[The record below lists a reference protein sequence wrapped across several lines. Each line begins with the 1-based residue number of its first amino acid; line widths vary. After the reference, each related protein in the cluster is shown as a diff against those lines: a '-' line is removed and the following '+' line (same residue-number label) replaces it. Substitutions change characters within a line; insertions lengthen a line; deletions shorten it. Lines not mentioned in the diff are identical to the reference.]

1 MGRPRKMGKCPQ
13 HLPNDQKCNGCQR
26 GRGCTGMPPVATE
39 LDLATESTSEPPR
52 PQPFADTDE
61 HEVPSMC
68 DQPKRKRKAPERFE
82 VDANITSRATGQRWS
97 AQSCCPNHMD
107 AEPSTSEPAPKPKF
121 TGPMDKYLSDKRVE
135 AAVNRAVKSITDN
148 PADLEREL
156 RDFARTGEDWR
167 QKSMSLEQEN
177 EAIRKKLDKV
187 TKELEKV
194 KKEAAREIGNF
205 NDAEDHKAILKAI
218 VGNGYAHDESGR
230 RLLRMHAAAIV
241 EKIQDSTFGPRN
253 RGMSSRILCSTR
265 RSSLARLTTRSP
277 RASRLSRSM
286 SRTSSCATFNLL
298 RCLSSPT
305 FFSYEPR
312 TARRSCSCSLERAGS
327 SITAPR
333 YHGML
338 APSRQR
344 DE

>member
-1 MGRPRKMGKCPQ
+1 MGRPRKVGKCPQ

-156 RDFARTGEDWR
+156 RDFAQAGEDWR
-167 QKSMSLEQEN
+167 QKSMTLEQEN

-194 KKEAAREIGNF
+194 M
-205 NDAEDHKAILKAI
+205 
-218 VGNGYAHDESGR
+218 
-230 RLLRMHAAAIV
+230 LRTATSERAG
-241 EKIQDSTFGPRN
+241 GPRTKAHT
-253 RGMSSRILCSTR
+253 GR
-265 RSSLARLTTRSP
+265 RSSTPSSRWCVASTSTTASTSRARSGGNCTPTS
-277 RASRLSRSM
+277 RASASTKTIASSRR
-286 SRTSSCATFNLL
+286 RT
-298 RCLSSPT
+298 
-305 FFSYEPR
+305 
-312 TARRSCSCSLERAGS
+312 
-327 SITAPR
+327 
-333 YHGML
+333 
-338 APSRQR
+338 
-344 DE
+344 

>member
-1 MGRPRKMGKCPQ
+1 
-13 HLPNDQKCNGCQR
+13 
-26 GRGCTGMPPVATE
+26 
-39 LDLATESTSEPPR
+39 
-52 PQPFADTDE
+52 
-61 HEVPSMC
+61 
-68 DQPKRKRKAPERFE
+68 
-82 VDANITSRATGQRWS
+82 
-97 AQSCCPNHMD
+97 
-107 AEPSTSEPAPKPKF
+107 
-121 TGPMDKYLSDKRVE
+121 MDKYLSDKRVE

-156 RDFARTGEDWR
+156 RDFAQAGEDWR
-167 QKSMSLEQEN
+167 QKSMTLEQET

-194 KKEAAREIGNF
+194 KQEAAREIGNF

-241 EKIQDSTFGPRN
+241 EKIQATAK
-253 RGMSSRILCSTR
+253 GMSSRTLCRTR
-265 RSSLARLTTRSP
+265 RSSSARLTTRGP

-286 SRTSSCATFNLL
+286 SRRTSSCATFSFL
-298 RCLSSPT
+298 RCVSSPT

-333 YHGML
+333 YHGVL

>member
-1 MGRPRKMGKCPQ
+1 MKRKGAPAKEGKCPRDA
-13 HLPNDQKCNGCQR
+13 PKDQKCDNCRLTKGACQFAAR
-26 GRGCTGMPPVATE
+26 IAAANATLSPGE
-39 LDLATESTSEPPR
+39 PSTSERSRPQAAADSDMDDAEPR
-52 PQPFADTDE
+52 PSRE
-61 HEVPSMC
+61 
-68 DQPKRKRKAPERFE
+68 RKAPERFE
-82 VDANITSRATGQRWS
+82 VDDIRPSRASGQRLS
-97 AQSCCPNHMD
+97 KSTCCSC
-107 AEPSTSEPAPKPKF
+107 SEPTTSDESAAPKPKF

-156 RDFARTGEDWR
+156 RDFAQTGEDWR
-167 QKSMSLEQEN
+167 QKSMTLEQEN

-241 EKIQDSTFGPRN
+241 EKIQATAK
-253 RGMSSRILCSTR
+253 GMSSRTFCSTR
-265 RSSLARLTTRSP
+265 RSSSARLTTRSP

-286 SRTSSCATFNLL
+286 SRTSSCATFSFL

-312 TARRSCSCSLERAGS
+312 TARKSCSCSLERAG
-327 SITAPR
+327 IFTTARPC
-333 YHGML
+333 HGML
-338 APSRQR
+338 VSSRQR

>member
-1 MGRPRKMGKCPQ
+1 MKRKDAARKEGTCPRDAPKDEKCANCRSKKGACLVAARIAAGNA
-13 HLPNDQKCNGCQR
+13 LPSPDE
-26 GRGCTGMPPVATE
+26 P
-39 LDLATESTSEPPR
+39 STSKPRTTQPAADSDMDDAEPR
-52 PQPFADTDE
+52 PSRE
-61 HEVPSMC
+61 
-68 DQPKRKRKAPERFE
+68 RKAPERFE

-97 AQSCCPNHMD
+97 AHSCCPSHMD

-121 TGPMDKYLSDKRVE
+121 TGPMDKFLSDKRVE

-156 RDFARTGEDWR
+156 RDFAQAGEGWR
-167 QKSMSLEQEN
+167 QKSMTLEQEN

-241 EKIQDSTFGPRN
+241 EKIQ
-253 RGMSSRILCSTR
+253 
-265 RSSLARLTTRSP
+265 
-277 RASRLSRSM
+277 
-286 SRTSSCATFNLL
+286 ATAKGDLL
-298 RCLSSPT
+298 
-305 FFSYEPR
+305 R
-312 TARRSCSCSLERAGS
+312 TAR
-327 SITAPR
+327 
-333 YHGML
+333 
-338 APSRQR
+338 
-344 DE
+344 

>member
-1 MGRPRKMGKCPQ
+1 
-13 HLPNDQKCNGCQR
+13 
-26 GRGCTGMPPVATE
+26 
-39 LDLATESTSEPPR
+39 
-52 PQPFADTDE
+52 
-61 HEVPSMC
+61 
-68 DQPKRKRKAPERFE
+68 
-82 VDANITSRATGQRWS
+82 
-97 AQSCCPNHMD
+97 
-107 AEPSTSEPAPKPKF
+107 
-121 TGPMDKYLSDKRVE
+121 MDKYLSDKRVE

-156 RDFARTGEDWR
+156 RDFAQTGEDWR
-167 QKSMSLEQEN
+167 QKSMALEQEN

-241 EKIQDSTFGPRN
+241 EKIQATAKGDLLGQMQLAEAVKRRFMSE
-253 RGMSSRILCSTR
+253 GMSSIILCSTR

-298 RCLSSPT
+298 RCLTSPT

-327 SITAPR
+327 SISGRR

>member
-1 MGRPRKMGKCPQ
+1 MGRPRKVGKCPQ

-26 GRGCTGMPPVATE
+26 GRGCTGMPPVATK

-68 DQPKRKRKAPERFE
+68 YQLKRKRKAPERFE
-82 VDANITSRATGQRWS
+82 VGDLRSFATGKRRS
-97 AQSCCPNHMD
+97 AHSCCPSHMD
-107 AEPSTSEPAPKPKF
+107 TEPSTSEPAPKPKF

-156 RDFARTGEDWR
+156 RDFAQAGEDWR
-167 QKSMSLEQEN
+167 QKSMTLEQEN

-230 RLLRMHAAAIV
+230 RLLRMHAAASLRRSRTARSV
-241 EKIQDSTFGPRN
+241 PRTE
-253 RGMSSRILCSTR
+253 GMSSRILCSTR
-265 RSSLARLTTRSP
+265 RSSLPRLTTRSP
-277 RASRLSRSM
+277 PASRLSRSM

-327 SITAPR
+327 SITARPC
-333 YHGML
+333 HGML